1 MSTVEFYFV
10 ACKDSHFCCLETDHY
25 RNNRMSHKENL
36 PKAPAKRSQ
45 HANTTC
51 RNIVGRNMLRMFG
64 HRVEMC
70 CDMLGVVGSNL
81 TTFKSEP
88 TTPNMSQHIAT
99 RWPHTRNMLRP
110 TMFPGQCCDMFRL
123 DGAWKRRFCLT
134 KLFLL
139 WRDLNPHMGSTPK
152 HLSLLFLIVCPS
164 HHRRATQAACLLL
177 KPPHTSRF
185 LVGRQKNFTCRLECD
200 EFRLV
205 CDKFRACRTISDSTR
220 SQNLLSGLVGDG
232 QRQFVGAPAYLNPR
246 GIVMRVTWTSVF
258 SNMAENDS
266 ATSLNAVSRDKKIG

>member
-1 MSTVEFYFV
+1 
-10 ACKDSHFCCLETDHY
+10 
-25 RNNRMSHKENL
+25 
-36 PKAPAKRSQ
+36 
-45 HANTTC
+45 
-51 RNIVGRNMLRMFG
+51 MLRHVGCCWLKFDHFQIGANNTQHVATHRNTVATHTKHVAPNNVPGTVLRYVPFG
-64 HRVEMC
+64 RSLKKAVLSYKTILAMER
-70 CDMLGVVGSNL
+70 
-81 TTFKSEP
+81 FKPS
-88 TTPNMSQHIAT
+88 H
-99 RWPHTRNMLRP
+99 
-110 TMFPGQCCDMFRL
+110 GY
-123 DGAWKRRFCLT
+123 
-134 KLFLL
+134 
-139 WRDLNPHMGSTPK
+139 TPK

-246 GIVMRVTWTSVF
+246 GIVMRVT
-258 SNMAENDS
+258 
-266 ATSLNAVSRDKKIG
+266 